1 MASHANILAW
11 RIPRTEEP
19 RGPQSM
25 GPQSQTQ
32 LKQLSTPTLTWT
44 LKSVRE
50 PLNSPLF
57 PLEKSRGPFGV
68 IIIPRCLPANSTLGS
83 PLKHIS
89 EQSCSKCL
97 QI

>member
-11 RIPRTEEP
+11 RIPWTEEP
-19 RGPQSM
+19 SGPQSI

-32 LKQLSTPTLTWT
+32 LKQLSTHTLTWT
-44 LKSVRE
+44 LKSVRV

-57 PLEKSRGPFGV
+57 PLEKTRGPFGV
-68 IIIPRCLPANSTLGS
+68 IIIPCCLPANSTLGS

-89 EQSCSKCL
+89 EQPCSKCL